1 MPLKLIDPRA
11 GKSPNYS
18 IRGAHFG
25 VRVNQTAGTP
35 VRAKAR
41 AILKRIETEIE
52 RGAFSIRGEPT
63 FADAALSYI
72 EAGGEERFLHPLALH
87 FGDAPLR
94 LIDQAAVDEAAA
106 ALYPTARPATRN
118 RQVYTPVM
126 AILHRAG
133 LTPRVRRPKGAL
145 GTPRT
150 AWLQPEELARLEAA
164 ARDVDDELAAL
175 FVLLAYTGLRLGEAL
190 AIQCGDVRLADEHAY
205 CGRTKNGEPR
215 MVYLPPV
222 VVAAMANHPK
232 GLDRPGRL
240 FRFVKNKWLYA
251 RAERAYKLAGIDHKG
266 APFHILRHTY
276 GALMT
281 RAGADL
287 VATGAWK
294 SPAAARVYQH
304 FKTSDEARKAA
315 QLPVWKKRGTGGK
328 AE

>member
-1 MPLKLIDPRA
+1 MPLKLIEPRP
-11 GKSPNYS
+11 GKSPNFT

-25 VRVNQTAGTP
+25 IRVNQTAGTA

-41 AILKRIETEIE
+41 SVLKRIEAEIE
-52 RGAFSIRGEPT
+52 RGAFSVPGEPT
-63 FADAALSYI
+63 FADAALAYI
-72 EAGGEERFLHPLALH
+72 EAGGEERFLRPLALH
-87 FGDAPLR
+87 FGEAPLR
-94 LIDQAAVDEAAA
+94 LMDQAAVDEAAI
-106 ALYPTARPATRN
+106 ALYPNASPATRN

-145 GTPRT
+145 GTPRA
-150 AWLQPEELARLEAA
+150 AWLHPEELARLETA
-164 ARDVDDELAAL
+164 ARAEDEELAAL
-175 FVLLAYTGLRLGEAL
+175 LVLLAYTGLRLSEAL
-190 AIQCGDVRLADEHAY
+190 SLQCGDVRIADEVAY

-222 VVAAMANHPK
+222 AVAALANHPK
-232 GLDRPGRL
+232 GLARVGRL

-251 RAERAYKLAGIDHKG
+251 RAERAYAAAGIDHKG

-304 FKTSDEARKAA
+304 FQMNEEARKAA
-315 QLPVWKKRGTGGK
+315 RLPVWKRRGTGSDN
-328 AE
+328 E